1 MAGGYSCS
9 FGHTW
14 APREGNAPRACPV
27 CGDTLVTPANGSP
40 GAAPARGAVGRL
52 DLIDVPDADVATMEF
67 NPAAPTPRQSSGDTP
82 SFASLVGMPVA
93 AAPVV
98 PLPPYPDDV
107 PMAEPKSTMN
117 PDSVVPFAQ
126 AIDFA
131 PPAVPGYE
139 VHGELGRGGMGVV
152 YKARQLS
159 LNRPVALKMILA
171 GSHAGK
177 NERERFRREAEAVAT
192 LQNPHIVQIFE
203 IGEADGHLYLALE
216 FVDGGNLA
224 QHLKKSPWSARDAAE
239 LVEVLAR
246 AMQYAHNQGVVHRDL
261 KPGNVLLQGG
271 RAEAP
276 AGEHA
281 ATRAWGAG
289 DAAAAPPDLRFP
301 VIGYRHSGSKSAP
314 AKVVKPVPKVTDFG
328 LAKRL
333 NDTEN
338 PDGGT
343 KTGAVMGTPSYIAPE
358 QASGKTREVG
368 PSVDIYALGAIL
380 YELLTGRPPFLG
392 ETPLDTVLQV
402 LHDDPVPPRQL
413 QPTVP
418 RDLETIC
425 LKCLTKNPAKRYPTA
440 DALGDDLQRFLRGE
454 PIVARPLSAWG
465 RGVKWARRHPSL
477 ALLASFTFVATVSL
491 VTVLSVAYARVREAV
506 TEKDLQ
512 AKAAEVSRAKEHE
525 ERKRAEKLAAENE
538 QARKKADQDNE
549 KLLAEGNR
557 TRRAAYALQL
567 AQIAALCERDPR
579 RARELLESEA
589 RCPAALRDF
598 AWAYLH
604 RLCQREERAYREHA
618 EADVLLTVAISPGGA
633 LAATAGKAG
642 PVRVWDPRSGRSW
655 AVLSGFDGEVTGVAF
670 SPDGGLVAACGEDG
684 AVRFWELPVNVLRD
698 TSRSVDFVPYLQTLV
713 QPLVLPPTVE
723 LTGAHPGGVGCLAFS
738 PDGRFL
744 VTGGEDGRVRW
755 WELDGWRARNPLVAA
770 VGGPA
775 AAAAVR
781 DQARQATGLVSPGK
795 DLPVHDDRPPSA
807 VRALAFAASG
817 KSLAVGCADG
827 WVQVRAADGSSV
839 LRSRRLTAAPVRA
852 VAAAPDGRTL
862 AVVNNDAVHSILIV
876 DVERMQEVRR
886 LTGHTREIYALA
898 MSPDGALLASAA
910 FDQTVRLWSTEDGQE
925 RSVLWGHAKRSPSGE
940 VQPVGVTGVAF
951 APDRRSLISV
961 GFDAA
966 AVVWHTIPRAFD
978 AAEPLKAT
986 SLSAVALSATGAT
999 LFGGDPLGRVV
1010 ALRTDSRAARPHL
1023 PAAAAPF
1030 VLFSALDHTLDG
1042 NAPAEPLVVRAT
1054 AASPDGLT
1062 LVAATDRSALVVWRV
1077 FRLPEGATGLS
1088 AYGTL
1093 PPLVV
1098 AVPRPVYAMA
1108 VDPTGRWLAA
1118 LDAEGVRLWD
1128 LRDLPHAHAGATG
1141 AVAPAGP
1148 GLVHSVSG
1156 ARELVFSP
1164 AGDRLAVAVE
1174 RGLRVI
1180 DLKGKQVADVFAAHD
1195 EPVEAVAYGGR
1206 AGEWL
1211 ATADA
1216 GGVIRVWNLAG
1227 ATLVPQAALEGHTG
1241 PVYALAFNA
1250 DGRTLASGGAD
1261 RAVVLWDPVTG
1272 NERAVLT
1279 GHADR
1284 VLRVQFLPDES
1295 ALVTVSRDG
1304 AVKRWRTVPLAKP
1317 GDTIFAPPRATF
1329 GTGFKGRG

>member
-1 MAGGYSCS
+1 MAGGFSCS

-14 APREGNAPRACPV
+14 APREGNAPKACPV
-27 CGDTLVTPANGSP
+27 CGDTLLTPVNG
-40 GAAPARGAVGRL
+40 ALNAPARTAVGHL
-52 DLIDVPDADVATMEF
+52 DGGNVPDAEVATMDF
-67 NPAAPTPRQSSGDTP
+67 APAPPTPRQGASDTP
-82 SFASLVGMPVA
+82 SFSSLVGMPVGA
-93 AAPVV
+93 ASAPS
-98 PLPPYPDDV
+98 LPPSQNPDDV
-107 PMAEPKSTMN
+107 PMAEPKSTMD
-117 PDSVVPFAQ
+117 PDAVVPFAR
-126 AIDFA
+126 ATEYV

-139 VHGELGRGGMGVV
+139 IQGELGRGGMGVV

-171 GSHAGK
+171 GSHAGR

-239 LVEVLAR
+239 LVEVLSR
-246 AMQYAHNQGVVHRDL
+246 AVQYAHHRGVVHRDL
-261 KPGNVLLQGG
+261 KPGNVLLHGARPQGS
-271 RAEAP
+271 P
-276 AGEHA
+276 ADHA
-281 ATRAWGAG
+281 QTRAWAAS
-289 DAAAAPPDLRFP
+289 DASTAPAEQRFP
-301 VIGYRHSGSKSAP
+301 IIGYRHGSKSAP

-333 NDTEN
+333 NDTDN

-425 LKCLTKNPAKRYPTA
+425 LKCLTKNPTKRYLTA
-440 DALGDDLQRFLRGE
+440 DALGDDLQRFLKGE

-477 ALLASFTFVATVSL
+477 ALLASFTFIATVSL

-506 TEKDLQ
+506 TEKDHQ
-512 AKAAEVSRAKEHE
+512 AKVAEDLRAKEAE
-525 ERKRAEKLAAENE
+525 ERRRAEKLAAENE
-538 QARKKADQDNE
+538 AARKRAVEDNE
-549 KLLAEGNR
+549 KIQAESNR

-589 RCPAALRDF
+589 RCPPALRDY

-618 EADVLLTVAISPGGA
+618 DTDVLHAVAISPNGA
-633 LAATAGKAG
+633 FAATAGKTG
-642 PVRVWDPRSGRSW
+642 QVRLWDPRSGRTW
-655 AVLSGFDGEVTGVAF
+655 AVLAGFDSEVTGVAF
-670 SPDGGLVAACGEDG
+670 SPDGGVVAACGEDR
-684 AVRFWELPVNVLRD
+684 AVRFWVLPVSMLRD
-698 TSRSVDFVPYLQTLV
+698 VSQSVDFVPYLQTFV
-713 QPLVLPPTVE
+713 QPLVIAPAVE
-723 LTGAHPGGVGCLAFS
+723 LADAHDGGVGCLAFS

-744 VTGGEDGRVRW
+744 VTGGEDGHVRW

-770 VGGPA
+770 VGGPVA
-775 AAAAVR
+775 AAIVR
-781 DQARQATGLVSPGK
+781 DHARDATGLVTPGK
-795 DLPVHDDRPPSA
+795 NLPVHDDRPLSP
-807 VRALAFAASG
+807 VRALSFAASG
-817 KSLAVGCADG
+817 KSLAVGSADG

-839 LRSRRLTAAPVRA
+839 FRSRRLSPAPVRA
-852 VAAAPDGRTL
+852 VAAAPDGRTV

-876 DVERMQEVRR
+876 DVEKMQEVRR
-886 LTGHTREIYALA
+886 LIGHTREIYALA
-898 MSPDGALLASAA
+898 MSPDGDQLASAG

-925 RSVLWGHAKRSPSGE
+925 RGTLWGHSRRNANGE
-940 VQPVGVTGVAF
+940 VQPVGVTNVAF

-961 GFDAA
+961 GFDAVA
-966 AVVWHTIPRAFD
+966 RVWHTTPRASD
-978 AAEPLKAT
+978 TAARSGSA
-986 SLSAVALSATGAT
+986 SLTAVALSGAGTT
-999 LFGGDPLGRVV
+999 LFGGDALGRVV
-1010 ALRTDSRAARPHL
+1010 SLRSDSRPVRPGL

-1030 VLFSALDHTLDG
+1030 FLLPVLDQNLNRDATAEALS
-1042 NAPAEPLVVRAT
+1042 VRAT

-1062 LVAATDRSALVVWRV
+1062 LVAATDRAALVVWRV
-1077 FRLPEGATGLS
+1077 LRFPGRMGVS
-1088 AYGTL
+1088 AFV
-1093 PPLVV
+1093 PRPRMVV
-1098 AVPRPVYAMA
+1098 TVPRPVYAMA
-1108 VDPTGRWLAA
+1108 VDPTGHWLAT

-1128 LRDLPHAHAGATG
+1128 LRDLPHSHAGAAG
-1141 AVAPAGP
+1141 PIEPSGP
-1148 GLVHSVSG
+1148 GLIHSVSG
-1156 ARELVFSP
+1156 ARELAFSP
-1164 AGDRLAVAVE
+1164 SGDRLAVAVE

-1180 DLKGKQVADVFAAHD
+1180 DLKGKQVTEVFAAHD
-1195 EPVEAVAYGGR
+1195 EPIDTVACGGR

-1211 ATADA
+1211 ATADS
-1216 GGVIRVWNLAG
+1216 GGVIRVWRLDG
-1227 ATLVPQAALEGHTG
+1227 KVLVPQATLEGHTG
-1241 PVYALAFNA
+1241 PVLALAFNA
-1250 DGRTLASGGAD
+1250 EARTLASGGAD
-1261 RAVVLWDPVTG
+1261 RTVVLWDPVTG

-1304 AVKRWRTVPLAKP
+1304 VLKRWRTVPLAKQ
-1317 GDTIFAPPRATF
+1317 GDTIFTPPRLSV
-1329 GTGFKGRG
+1329 GSGLQGRW